1 MKSTNHRR
9 PPRLPGVILEWF
21 AGPAL
26 IEDLRGDLDEL
37 HRQNLGR
44 MSPVRANLAYWRQC
58 LSLVFSYG
66 LKQRKKQRALHP
78 SSQNTINLS
87 ILSHYGRMAVR
98 SLSRDRF
105 FTTMNVA
112 GLAIGMSFS
121 LLLLAMLAYISRYDT
136 FHEKRDSIF
145 RIVTRTDSPEG
156 TDEWASTPAAIAS
169 SLKDQV
175 AGIRSVVRLRSV
187 TDDSV
192 RYGDRA
198 LPLHGFYADPGF
210 LEVFTFPLSAGNPRT
225 ALTKPNSVLLTEKAA
240 ARLFGGENPL
250 GRSLLLAGNELFE
263 VTGILKDHP
272 KHSHLHFEMIV
283 SYATLEKSAHLQRT
297 SEDWEDFSGS
307 YLYVLLE
314 NPDRREP
321 VETHLER
328 LARNAY
334 KDQTIKAAFSLQSL
348 NDIVPGPDLRNGAGP
363 SWDLLSMGIFFFL
376 TLLILLPA
384 CANYATLSISR
395 ALKRMKEIG
404 VRKAIGG
411 RKDQIVT
418 QFAIEAI
425 LVTFLA
431 LGISFYLF
439 TIIRGEFLNMV
450 VYGQE
455 SLDLSADALTFVLFG
470 AFALCV
476 GLLSGILPGLYFARL
491 SPLQALRGRKG
502 DAHHRRISLRKALL
516 VLQFSLSLG
525 FIMSVVIV
533 FSQYRKTLHYDFG
546 FQHANVLD
554 VDLQGVAPDI
564 FRNEVARLQSVQEIS
579 MSSQV
584 IGTGAG
590 PGLFLYAPTEKD
602 SLEAWAMSVDSRYIE
617 NLGLKLMAGHGLPEN
632 PLQAGQSIVVNEAFL
647 RARNIP
653 APADALGKS
662 FRLPGGKLV
671 NVTGVVKDFHYA
683 TLRETIRPF
692 FFYADPEVYRLA
704 NIKLRASDPVEALAE
719 IETSWKTFAGDTK
732 FVARFFDDEIEE
744 AYSFYFAMIKICGF
758 LGLLAISISC
768 LGLLGMVVFTVENRV
783 KEIGI
788 RKVMGAST
796 EGIVRLLSWDFIRL
810 LLVAFAVATPLTY
823 LFMDRVYL
831 PLEHSR
837 IPISA
842 GDIVLSMG
850 ILLVLGLVTILSQT
864 VRASHTNPV
873 ETLRSE

>member
-1 MKSTNHRR
+1 
-9 PPRLPGVILEWF
+9 
-21 AGPAL
+21 
-26 IEDLRGDLDEL
+26 
-37 HRQNLGR
+37 
-44 MSPVRANLAYWRQC
+44 
-58 LSLVFSYG
+58 
-66 LKQRKKQRALHP
+66 
-78 SSQNTINLS
+78 
-87 ILSHYGRMAVR
+87 MAVR
-98 SLSRDRF
+98 SLARDRF

-121 LLLLAMLAYISRYDT
+121 LLLLAMLTNISRYDT

-156 TDEWASTPAAIAS
+156 TDEWASAPAAIAA
-169 SLKDQV
+169 SLKEQL
-175 AGIRSVVRLRSV
+175 AGVRSVVRLRSA
-187 TDDSV
+187 TYDSV
-192 RYGDRA
+192 RYEDRV

-210 LEVFTFPLSAGNPRT
+210 LEVFTFPITAGNPRT
-225 ALTKPNSVLLTEKAA
+225 ALTQPNSVLLTEKAA
-240 ARLFGGENPL
+240 ARLFGSENPL
-250 GRSLLLAGNELFE
+250 GRALLLGENELFE

-283 SYATLEKSAHLQRT
+283 SYATLDKSANLART

-321 VETHLER
+321 VETHLES
-328 LARNAY
+328 LARNVY
-334 KDQTIKAAFSLQSL
+334 KDQTIKATFSLQSL

-363 SWDLLSMGIFFFL
+363 NWDLLSMGIFFFL

-418 QFAIEAI
+418 QFVMEAI

-439 TIIRGEFLNMV
+439 VVIRGEFLNML

-455 SLDLSADALTFVLFG
+455 SLDLSADTLTFVLFG

-476 GLLSGILPGLYFARL
+476 GLLSGLLPGLYFARL
-491 SPLQALRGRKG
+491 SPLQALRGQKG
-502 DAHHRRISLRKALL
+502 DAHPRRISLRKALL
-516 VLQFSLSLG
+516 VVQFSLSLG

-533 FSQYRKTLHYDFG
+533 FSQYRKTLQYDFG
-546 FQHANVLD
+546 FQHTNVLD
-554 VDLQGVAPDI
+554 VYLQGVAPEI
-564 FRNEVARLQSVQEIS
+564 FRNEVARLQSVQDIS

-590 PGLFLYAPTEKD
+590 SGLFLHGPTGKD
-602 SLEAWAMSVDSRYIE
+602 SLEAWAMSVDSRYID
-617 NLGLKLMAGHGLPEN
+617 NLGLKLVAGAGLPED
-632 PLQAGQSIVVNEAFL
+632 PAQAAQSIVVNEAFL
-647 RARNIP
+647 RVRNIA
-653 APADALGKS
+653 APADALGQS
-662 FRLPGGKLV
+662 FRMPGGKLV

-692 FFYADPEVYRLA
+692 FFYVDPGVYRLA
-704 NIKLRASDPVEALAE
+704 NVKLRAMDPVQALAE
-719 IETSWKTFAGDTK
+719 IEASWKTFAGEWK
-732 FVARFFDDEIEE
+732 FTSRFFEDEIEE
-744 AYSFYFAMIKICGF
+744 AYSFYFVMIKICGF

-796 EGIVRLLSWDFIRL
+796 EGLVRLLSWDFIRL

-850 ILLVLGLVTILSQT
+850 ILLALGLATILSQT
-864 VRASHTNPV
+864 IRASHANPV